1 MAVAMAMHGAE
12 GRALTVER
20 DRLLNEARLAGMGRA
35 DAPTLEAVDR
45 RRTQLWTMAGL
56 TIVGIFGILVLGRIS
71 EVSGWAA
78 SSRLQALLLSLSVG
92 VLVYVADRERRLRV
106 VTRLLVDERALTTA
120 LVQRLGEVRTLLGVA
135 KALNSSLGLDV
146 ILSRIVDAA
155 TGMLYAERGSVLL
168 TDGEVLRVVAAS
180 GPDGNVGEEL
190 AYSGTPAGQA
200 ARTWELV
207 STSGD
212 ERNPPAIYAPILHA
226 SQLLG
231 VLAVVGHRSRPFTDY
246 DNRAALLFAEQAAF
260 AIAATHKAEAS
271 KWEEAE
277 RVESSSRRV
286 EVMAGAVSDLRDPV
300 SSMVAATKMLR
311 RERLGDSE
319 RVELA
324 SVIDR
329 QVERLARAVD
339 EILSATVPAERVRS
353 N

>member
-1 MAVAMAMHGAE
+1 MAVALAVGVADGKM
-12 GRALTVER
+12 TVER
-20 DRLLNEARLAGMGRA
+20 DRLLREARVAGLGKV

-45 RRTQLWTMAGL
+45 RRTQLWSIAGL
-56 TIVGIFGILVLGRIS
+56 SIVGVAGILCLSRIPDATA
-71 EVSGWAA
+71 WASNA
-78 SSRLQALLLSLSVG
+78 RLQGLLLSLSVG

-155 TGMLYAERGSVLL
+155 TGMLFAERGSVML
-168 TDGEVLRVVAAS
+168 TDGETLRIVAAS
-180 GPDGNVGEEL
+180 GADGALGEEL
-190 AYSGTPAGQA
+190 AYNATPAGHA

-207 STSGD
+207 SLPGD
-212 ERNPPAIYAPILHA
+212 ERHPPAIYAPILHA

-231 VLAVVGHRSRPFTDY
+231 VLAIEGHRSRPFSDY

-271 KWEEAE
+271 RWEEAE
-277 RVESSSRRV
+277 RAQSSSRRG
-286 EVMAGAVSDLRDPV
+286 EVMAGAVSDLRDPL
-300 SSMVAATKMLR
+300 SSMIAATKMLR
-311 RERLGDSE
+311 RDRLTDSE
-319 RVELA
+319 RQELA

-329 QVERLARAVD
+329 QIEKLAKSIED
-339 EILSATVPAERVRS
+339 ILVVST
-353 N
+353 